1 MSIFA
6 EAFETASTEP
16 QSYGPIPDGSYEAR
30 LDKVDT
36 SDHPMTGVTATNLEY
51 TITDGEHRDR
61 KVWDNVTHRDDT
73 MWKVAKIWNAMGM
86 TGQPADWSEFS
97 LKLSQYCTS
106 KHFTVTVKNREYNGK
121 TYTNVTGVRLNDEKP
136 PF

>member
-36 SDHPMTGVTATNLEY
+36 SDHPMTGITATNLEY

-97 LKLSQYCTS
+97 LKLSQYCTN